1 VYLTHDFKDL
11 GVYSEPMIL
20 FCFDRSTYTN
30 MKIKEEELRDG
41 KVKPDYFNKKKMM
54 NMSGAPTKEG
64 RYITNTNFEYEYAWF
79 TTEEIYQ

>member
-1 VYLTHDFKDL
+1 
-11 GVYSEPMIL
+11 
-20 FCFDRSTYTN
+20 